1 MKTKTLKCAE
11 PDYQALQDE
20 LERRYGPAL
29 AQDIVDQIRK
39 TEAPDFIPGYVAVKA
54 ASEVLELFR
63 GETRE
68 ALRKLKGSRTTK
80 AANDDGRLVS
90 LETARLRH
98 EFERLFDLYF
108 LSQRGFYRIYR
119 KAMSAYIEES
129 PARKYRL
136 PGHEKSHEQELA
148 QGLAMAG

>member
-11 PDYQALQDE
+11 PDYQVLQDE
-20 LERRYGPAL
+20 LEQRYGPAL
-29 AQDIVDQIRK
+29 AQDIVDQLRK
-39 TEAPDFIPGYVAVKA
+39 TEEPNFIPGYVAVKA

-63 GETRE
+63 GEARC
-68 ALRKLKGSRTTK
+68 ALRKLKK
-80 AANDDGRLVS
+80 HKKMKPANDDGTLVD
-90 LETARLRH
+90 LGTARLRN

-108 LSQRGFYRIYR
+108 LSQRGFYRIYQ

-129 PARKYRL
+129 PARKYKL

-148 QGLAMAG
+148 MAG